1 MPETTRGP
9 EHALAAVLA
18 LGLRGDF
25 PGREA
30 AALQF
35 AELLLDATGPSL
47 RLDAGESATKALA
60 EIELCAMQLDVY
72 SWDGAPGWDEILL
85 HGLAP
90 GRRASSPRDPL
101 AGLGA
106 PPSRDE
112 QRALCERRARDEA
125 TLFLALAR
133 EAAAHADGGLLRS
146 AHASLLRL
154 TALSA
159 IHPLLELPEDLR
171 AGSLPAPGAAALLR
185 EMDERAASG
194 SDFAS
199 AQQEWLGRL
208 EADNPEARVP
218 AFGPFFAGISQALR
232 LAIALRAMRDAG
244 RAGTMGTDLEP
255 LVGATGAWQPV
266 RWKELRAG
274 IPAAWT
280 ADLFPKAHPLGGL
293 AGLAAQSDAGLDVA
307 GRLWAAKA
315 LSTTAFAALACALF
329 ARSAC
334 ALAAVDET

>member
-1 MPETTRGP
+1 MPSATHGP

-18 LGLRGDF
+18 QGLRPDF
-25 PGREA
+25 PGRDS

-35 AELLLDATGPSL
+35 AELVLDVTGPAL
-47 RLDAGESATKALA
+47 RAANGESAHEVLP

-72 SWDGAPGWDEILL
+72 SWDGAPGWDEVLAR
-85 HGLAP
+85 GLGP
-90 GRRASSPRDPL
+90 GRPPSSAPDPV

-106 PPSRDE
+106 EASRDA
-112 QRALCERRARDEA
+112 QRMLCERRARDEA
-125 TLFLALAR
+125 AR
-133 EAAAHADGGLLRS
+133 FISFAKEAAVRADAGLLRS
-146 AHASLLRL
+146 VHASLLRL

-159 IHPLLELPEDLR
+159 LHPLLTLPEDLR
-171 AGSLPAPGAAALLR
+171 AGPLPPPSAAAVER

-199 AQQEWLGRL
+199 AQQEWQARL
-208 EADNPEARVP
+208 EADNPEVRVP
-218 AFGPFFAGISQALR
+218 AFGPFFAGISQTLR
-232 LAIALRAMRDAG
+232 LSVALRAMRDAA
-244 RAGTMGTDLEP
+244 RAGALGSDLEP
-255 LVGATGAWQPV
+255 LVGATGAWQPI

-280 ADLFPKAHPLGGL
+280 ADLFPEQQPV
-293 AGLAAQSDAGLDVA
+293 AGLAAVAAQCEAGLDVA
-307 GRLWAAKA
+307 GRLWAAKS